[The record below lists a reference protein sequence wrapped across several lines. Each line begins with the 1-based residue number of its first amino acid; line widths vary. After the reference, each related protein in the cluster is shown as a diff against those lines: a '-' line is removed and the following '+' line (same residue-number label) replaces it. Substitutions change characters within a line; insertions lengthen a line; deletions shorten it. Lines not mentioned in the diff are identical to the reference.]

1 MATMPEWWT
10 VPYPEVSSARTATDY
25 LDAIGAALNR
35 YEDDGLFVLATG
47 PQELIRTDRPE
58 ELDTFVL
65 GFALAHLICERYGL
79 IGTRPPPEAAP
90 EPAPPPASPE
100 PPPDPPVTEAP
111 DAPEAP
117 EAPEA
122 IVFEPGAAGEPV
134 VDGPPS
140 AWDDT
145 TAPTLVAVADYAEP
159 DEVEPDDGLEPAGDG
174 EPAHGGRGDDAVRND
189 EEADE
194 TVGAVSESRA
204 RRRRRRGRR

>member
-10 VPYPEVSSARTATDY
+10 VPYPEVSSARAATDY

-35 YEDDGLFVLATG
+35 YDDDGLFVLATG

-79 IGTRPPPEAAP
+79 IGTRPSPEAAP
-90 EPAPPPASPE
+90 DA
-100 PPPDPPVTEAP
+100 PDPAVTAVTEA
-111 DAPEAP
+111 AEAP
-117 EAPEA
+117 DAPEA

-159 DEVEPDDGLEPAGDG
+159 DDVEPDDVEPDDGLEPAGDG
-174 EPAHGGRGDDAVRND
+174 EPADGGRGDDAVRNG